1 MPDDPTNY
9 DQSSGHEFSVHSGPT
24 RIEPTP
30 WAIISLAAGLLAT
43 AMLGGM
49 AFGSLIT
56 RVGNVETRLGDFV
69 KEVRSKEDDNQR
81 RDAAMLQAV
90 NDMRVTI
97 GQLTTSQG
105 NILNS
110 LDVLIREHNDVPPVR
125 QTPAGK

>member
-1 MPDDPTNY
+1 
-9 DQSSGHEFSVHSGPT
+9 
-24 RIEPTP
+24 
-30 WAIISLAAGLLAT
+30 
-43 AMLGGM
+43 M

-69 KEVRSKEDDNQR
+69 KEVRSKEDDTQR
-81 RDAAMLQAV
+81 RDAGMLQAV